1 VSVRLEDQ
9 IISGLLYDEEYTR
22 KVAPFIKG
30 DYFPERKDYII
41 VRDIIKFFTKYNR
54 LPSKEI
60 LEIEVLKRKDL
71 TTTESNIV
79 PDAIKN
85 LNKLPLDKEWLL
97 NETERYFQQRA
108 VYLAILDS
116 IQIIDGKDEKRTED
130 AIPSLLQEALG
141 ITFDM
146 QIGHSYFDDMST
158 RHDFYSL
165 KEEGI
170 LFDIDILNKITGG
183 VGLRKKTLTC
193 VAGPPGGGKSIFLC
207 HTAASTLSKGKNV
220 LYITMEMSEFKIAE
234 RIDANLLDIEIS
246 KVKHLDKKTFE
257 SRINKLK
264 KKTEGNL
271 VVKEFA
277 PGSVHAGHFRA
288 LLEELKVKR
297 GFVPDLICIDYLN
310 ICASQ
315 RVKNN
320 AANSYTIIK
329 SVSEELR
336 AIAVDYD
343 LPVLTGT
350 QLTRSA
356 MGASDVDMGD
366 TSESIGITHTLDLYL
381 AIINT
386 DELTALGQVMLK
398 QLKNRYGD
406 LAYYNKF
413 VVGLDKP
420 KMRFFNLED
429 GAQKDLSESG
439 QTDIIDEDA
448 YNASRSSFA
457 RPDRGK
463 FDFNFS

>member
-1 VSVRLEDQ
+1 MTRLEDH
-9 IISGLLYDEEYTR
+9 IISGLLYDEEFTR
-22 KVAPFIKG
+22 KVVPFIKG
-30 DYFPERKDYII
+30 DYFPERMDYLI
-41 VRDIIKFFTKYNR
+41 VRDITKFFTKYNR

-60 LEIEVLKRKDL
+60 LEIDILKRKDL
-71 TTTESNIV
+71 TTTESNLV

-85 LNKLPLDKEWLL
+85 IARVPQDKDWLI
-97 NETERYFQQRA
+97 NETEKHFKQRA
-108 VYLAILDS
+108 IYLAILDS
-116 IQIIDGKDEKRTED
+116 IQIIDGKDNKRTED
-130 AIPSLLQEALG
+130 AIPLLLQDALSV
-141 ITFDM
+141 TFDM
-146 QIGHSYFDDMST
+146 NIGHSYFNDMAE
-158 RHDFYSL
+158 RFEFYNL

-170 LFDIDILNKITGG
+170 LFDIDLLNKITGG

-207 HTAASTLSKGKNV
+207 HTAASTLMQGKNV

-234 RIDANLLDIEIS
+234 RIDANLMDIEVN
-246 KVKHLDKKTFE
+246 KVKNLDKKAFE
-257 SRINKLK
+257 TRIGKIK
-264 KKTEGNL
+264 KKTQGDL
-271 VVKEFA
+271 IVKEYA

-288 LLEELKVKR
+288 LLEELKTKK
-297 GFVPDLICIDYLN
+297 GFEPDLICIDYLN

-315 RVKNN
+315 RVKN
-320 AANSYTIIK
+320 AGANSYTIIK

-386 DELTALGQVMLK
+386 EDLTALGQVMLK

-406 LAYYNKF
+406 LSYYNKF

-420 KMRFFNLED
+420 KMRFYNLED
-429 GAQKDLSESG
+429 GAQQNISDSG
-439 QTDIIDEDA
+439 QTDVIDEEQFK
-448 YNASRSSFA
+448 ASK
-457 RPDRGK
+457 DRK
-463 FDFNFS
+463 FDFNFN